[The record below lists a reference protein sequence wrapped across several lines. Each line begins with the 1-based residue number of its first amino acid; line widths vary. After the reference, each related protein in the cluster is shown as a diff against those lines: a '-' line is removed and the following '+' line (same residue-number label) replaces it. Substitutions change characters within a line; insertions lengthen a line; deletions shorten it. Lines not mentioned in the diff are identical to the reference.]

1 MTLLPPLRIPR
12 CLLDPCTPLPPAD
25 RDGLVLVCLEHGE
38 GRIRAIRP
46 AVSSPPSAQATA
58 PPPWGTSTDPA
69 TAPLPIVPP
78 LLATEAPLA
87 LTPLVDA
94 HVHLD
99 KAWSADAF
107 PNPAGTMA
115 GALAANLDEI
125 ALRTP
130 EAVLERGERALE
142 LAWRHGCRALRSH
155 VDSLGPAAAG
165 SWEALL
171 TLRQRWAGR
180 LDLQLVALAPLIH
193 WASPEGQEQARRVAG
208 AGGLL
213 GAVVGPPFARR
224 SYDRERLNG
233 LLRLAD
239 RLGCGID
246 LHIDE
251 SDRLPA
257 LGLRRLAGLL
267 ERQPCSVPIT
277 CSHVSSMALLADA
290 PLARLAD
297 RLAALE
303 VAVVALPLT
312 NLWLLGK
319 REGHTPWRRPQAP
332 LQQLQAAGVT
342 VAVASDNV
350 RDPWYPGGNFDPL
363 ELLRLA
369 PLISQHQPWQRR
381 GLAPFSSGAA
391 RLLDLPWDGVLRV
404 GSPADLVVL
413 GCSSWGEL
421 LARPPERRV
430 LRAGCWL
437 PPPRSAAGAGSLA
450 GLPGPGSEVA

>member
-1 MTLLPPLRIPR
+1 MSQLPPLRIPR
-12 CLLDPCTPLPPAD
+12 CLLDPAVPLPPAD
-25 RDGLVLVCLEHGE
+25 RDGLVLVSLEHGE
-38 GRIRAIRP
+38 GKIRAIRP
-46 AVSSPPSAQATA
+46 AGTAAARAAEDASPAPIPWTPAAPPNSSPPGPEPVQ
-58 PPPWGTSTDPA
+58 P
-69 TAPLPIVPP
+69 
-78 LLATEAPLA
+78 PLA

-107 PNPAGTMA
+107 PNPAGTMD
-115 GALAANLDEI
+115 GALAANLAEI

-165 SWEALL
+165 GWEALL
-171 TLRQRWAGR
+171 TLRQRWSDR
-180 LDLQLVALAPLIH
+180 LDLQLVAMAPLIH
-193 WASPEGQEQARRVAG
+193 WASPEGEAQARRVVA

-224 SYDRERLNG
+224 SYDRGRLTA

-239 RLGCGID
+239 RLGAGID

-251 SDRLPA
+251 SDRLPG
-257 LGLRRLAGLL
+257 LGLRQLAGLL

-277 CSHVSSMALLADA
+277 CSHASSMALLADR

-332 LQQLQAAGVT
+332 VQQLQAAGVT
-342 VAVASDNV
+342 V
-350 RDPWYPGGNFDPL
+350 L
-363 ELLRLA
+363 
-369 PLISQHQPWQRR
+369 SQQLPWQRR
-381 GLAPFSSGAA
+381 GLAPFCSAA
-391 RLLDLPWDGVLRV
+391 SRLLDLPWDGVLRV

-413 GCSSWGEL
+413 SCSSWGEL
-421 LARPPERRV
+421 LARTPRRRV
-430 LRAGCWL
+430 LRAGRWL
-437 PPPRSAAGAGSLA
+437 PPPPAEASAGPHAALA
-450 GLPGPGSEVA
+450 GLGSEAP